1 VRAPNRSKTTYR
13 PLVVR
18 GGPKAK
24 APQEKKELTALQT
37 RPQEKITGPKAIA
50 TGTLRSKH
58 PGWIAYA
65 VAWGEFCDTT
75 LASGDVRL
83 L

>member
-1 VRAPNRSKTTYR
+1 
-13 PLVVR
+13 
-18 GGPKAK
+18 
-24 APQEKKELTALQT
+24 LQT